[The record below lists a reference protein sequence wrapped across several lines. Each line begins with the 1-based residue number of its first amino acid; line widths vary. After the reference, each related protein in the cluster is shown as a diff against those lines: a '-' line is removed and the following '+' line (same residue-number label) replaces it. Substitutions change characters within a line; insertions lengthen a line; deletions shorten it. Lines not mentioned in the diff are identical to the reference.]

1 MSVAPISLY
10 FGVEEGKRADLEVI
24 AKATIEWV
32 EVIRE
37 LASVVAPG
45 VEFEIEFVES
55 EEGSVWLS
63 NLLKA
68 ARDGDRKALAAITYA
83 VLIFFAAGPAL
94 HIQTDVGDVFWAKL
108 GHEHEVEL
116 SEEDKIDIANKVVE
130 AIERTPVEEHRRK
143 LIRQVERDNDIDS
156 VGVGYMPNPAGPI
169 ASIGREHFPTI
180 GAKVPQS
187 RVTIVRDTDTQ
198 QNVRVK
204 IIRANLE
211 EGEAKPRWRF
221 SEGDTKWSAD
231 IEDEEFV
238 YALNA
243 EKTGLPLAVGQTL
256 IVDVAIDRKMVE
268 GAWQEENRRIVRVI
282 EPRVNRRQ
290 GSLDL
295 RGN

>member
-10 FGVEEGKRADLEVI
+10 FGVDTGKRADLEVI
-24 AKATIEWV
+24 AKATVEWI

-45 VEFEIEFVES
+45 VEFEIEFVQS

-68 ARDGDRKALAAITYA
+68 AKDGDRKALAAITYA

-94 HIQTDVGDVFWAKL
+94 HLQADVGDAFWERL
-108 GHEHEVEL
+108 GHEHEVQL

-130 AIERTPVEEHRRK
+130 AIEQTSVEDHRRK
-143 LIRQVERDNDIDS
+143 LIRQVEKDSDIDS
-156 VGVGYMPNPAGPI
+156 VGVGYMPNPEGPI

-187 RVTIVRDTDTQ
+187 RVTIVRDTDTK

-211 EGEAKPRWRF
+211 EGDAKPRWRF

-238 YALNA
+238 LALNS

-256 IVDVAIDRKMVE
+256 IVDVAIDSKMVE
-268 GAWQEENRRIVRVI
+268 GAWQEENRRIIRVI